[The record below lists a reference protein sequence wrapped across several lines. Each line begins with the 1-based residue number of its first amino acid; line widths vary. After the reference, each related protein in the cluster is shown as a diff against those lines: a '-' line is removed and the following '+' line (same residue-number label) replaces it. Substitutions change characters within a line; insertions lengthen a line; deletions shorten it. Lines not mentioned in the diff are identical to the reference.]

1 VRFVLWKNEESL
13 IKVIEKTKEEK
24 AMKQKDIE
32 MVREWIRSGMIVDE
46 AIEVYVEENPFETEG
61 SYRNKLER
69 MSEYMIGH

>member
-1 VRFVLWKNEESL
+1 
-13 IKVIEKTKEEK
+13 
-24 AMKQKDIE
+24 MKQKDIE